1 MAACDLDQ
9 GQSLAALAR
18 RGFALGQGQRLR
30 LKAEGWPLASPAR
43 TWPLGQKH
51 RTRRVRMEVER
62 RCIQGRRGGAPGAVA
77 VALVVAVGFSPD
89 LKDPA
94 RGSGPSTSINLKT

>member
-9 GQSLAALAR
+9 GQGLAALAR
-18 RGFALGQGQRLR
+18 RGYALGLGQRWR

-62 RCIQGRRGGAPGAVA
+62 RSIQGRRGEAPGAVA
-77 VALVVAVGFSPD
+77 VALVFALGSPLD
-89 LKDPA
+89 PKDPCA
-94 RGSGPSTSINLKT
+94 LAHPHLEVLKT